1 MIPQGEYNQLFIYV
15 DIITG
20 ADTEVRH
27 NYTMESVLGRPP
39 LDGAL
44 EANKR
49 SIVMRT
55 KEVKY
60 RSEEEFFSYS
70 TARSRT

>member
-49 SIVMRT
+49 SIVM
-55 KEVKY
+55 
-60 RSEEEFFSYS
+60 
-70 TARSRT
+70 